1 MAGKPFPA
9 NRRQGSPRISLF
21 HEMRY
26 ERYCNE
32 CQHTRRLS
40 PLRRASGEHPSAL
53 KRMPVRRRDTLR
65 SLSPHIGIASLD
77 DKGAPYGYC
86 TDESAWAYRVPDAYA
101 PNMPVS
107 GVPWATEVES
117 GPHPGS
123 GECAEDF
130 NNSLTSKETAMKTV
144 ISTSKAPAA
153 IGPYSQAIRK
163 GDTLYLSGQIG
174 MVPATGEL
182 VSDDVKEQT
191 AQALA
196 NMKAILAE
204 AGATPADVTK
214 VTVFIVDMAEFQ
226 IVNGVYSETFGT
238 DAPARSCVAVAALPK
253 GARVEIE
260 AIAVL

>member
-1 MAGKPFPA
+1 
-9 NRRQGSPRISLF
+9 
-21 HEMRY
+21 
-26 ERYCNE
+26 
-32 CQHTRRLS
+32 
-40 PLRRASGEHPSAL
+40 
-53 KRMPVRRRDTLR
+53 
-65 SLSPHIGIASLD
+65 
-77 DKGAPYGYC
+77 
-86 TDESAWAYRVPDAYA
+86 
-101 PNMPVS
+101 
-107 GVPWATEVES
+107 
-117 GPHPGS
+117 
-123 GECAEDF
+123 
-130 NNSLTSKETAMKTV
+130 MKTV

-226 IVNGVYSETFGT
+226 IVNGVYSENLRRRCPGPLLRRRRR
-238 DAPARSCVAVAALPK
+238 PAQRRACGNRSHRRPVNVSFPLLHIIVFLPFFPNPRSAE
-253 GARVEIE
+253 GFAYGEVGPSPS
-260 AIAVL
+260 

>member
-1 MAGKPFPA
+1 
-9 NRRQGSPRISLF
+9 
-21 HEMRY
+21 
-26 ERYCNE
+26 
-32 CQHTRRLS
+32 
-40 PLRRASGEHPSAL
+40 
-53 KRMPVRRRDTLR
+53 
-65 SLSPHIGIASLD
+65 
-77 DKGAPYGYC
+77 
-86 TDESAWAYRVPDAYA
+86 
-101 PNMPVS
+101 MPVS

-117 GPHPGS
+117 SPHPGS

-153 IGPYSQAIRK
+153 IGPYSQDIRK

-204 AGATPADVTK
+204 AGAT
-214 VTVFIVDMAEFQ
+214 TVFIVDMAEFQ
-226 IVNGVYSETFGT
+226 IVNGVYSETFGA

>member
-1 MAGKPFPA
+1 MKK
-9 NRRQGSPRISLF
+9 I
-21 HEMRY
+21 
-26 ERYCNE
+26 
-32 CQHTRRLS
+32 
-40 PLRRASGEHPSAL
+40 
-53 KRMPVRRRDTLR
+53 
-65 SLSPHIGIASLD
+65 IA
-77 DKGAPYGYC
+77 
-86 TDESAWAYRVPDAYA
+86 TD
-101 PNMPVS
+101 
-107 GVPWATEVES
+107 
-117 GPHPGS
+117 
-123 GECAEDF
+123 
-130 NNSLTSKETAMKTV
+130 
-144 ISTSKAPAA
+144 KAPAA
-153 IGPYSQAIRK
+153 IGPYSQAVRK

-174 MVPATGEL
+174 MDPATGEL
-182 VSDDVKEQT
+182 VSDDVKAQT